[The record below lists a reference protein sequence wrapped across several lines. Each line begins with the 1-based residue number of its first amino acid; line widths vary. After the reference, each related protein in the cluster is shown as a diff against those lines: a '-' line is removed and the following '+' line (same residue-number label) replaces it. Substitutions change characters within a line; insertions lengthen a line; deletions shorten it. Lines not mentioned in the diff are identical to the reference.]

1 MHLSGDRLLDD
12 LAKLGEIGAM
22 EGSGRTR
29 LVLTPA
35 DFEARR
41 FLITRMKEARMQ
53 VRVDQVGNIIGRRGN
68 STKDDL
74 PVLAFG
80 SHIDTVPSAGTLDGC
95 YGVLAGLEVI
105 RTLNDERAGTRHPL
119 ELISFSNEE
128 GVRFPMMIG
137 SKVASGIMDLETAYE
152 LRDNAGITYRQALE
166 AGGLLE
172 GALVAA
178 RRTPG
183 EIGAWLEL
191 HIEQGPILESER
203 LKIGVVESI
212 VGLVHMLVTI
222 QGRAGHAGTTPM
234 NARRDPML
242 AAAQIILE
250 VNKIG
255 RELSRSSVATVGLLN
270 VQPGAMNVIPGKVEV
285 GIDLRDISG
294 ERIDQGMQKVR
305 SAIDAVCKKLGLE
318 YTTRERA
325 RLAPQPM
332 SRKVMGSIEHAARRL
347 GATYRLMPSGAGHD
361 TQNMARICETGMIF
375 VPSKGGVSHAPD
387 EWTDPADLALGANV
401 LLETLL
407 ELDRT

>member
-12 LAKLGEIGAM
+12 LVKLGEIGAR

-29 LVLTPA
+29 LVLTPE

-53 VRVDQVGNIIGRRGN
+53 VRIDQVGNIIGRRGN
-68 STKDDL
+68 STNDNL

-137 SKVASGIMDLETAYE
+137 SKVDSGIMDLETAYE

-166 AGGLLE
+166 AGGLQE

-191 HIEQGPILESER
+191 HIEQGPILESEH

-234 NARRDPML
+234 DARRDPML

-255 RELSRSSVATVGLLN
+255 RDGWSSQRATRCDECHSREGRSWNRSSRHIGRAHRS
-270 VQPGAMNVIPGKVEV
+270 
-285 GIDLRDISG
+285 RDPES
-294 ERIDQGMQKVR
+294 K
-305 SAIDAVCKKLGLE
+305 
-318 YTTRERA
+318 
-325 RLAPQPM
+325 
-332 SRKVMGSIEHAARRL
+332 
-347 GATYRLMPSGAGHD
+347 
-361 TQNMARICETGMIF
+361 IC
-375 VPSKGGVSHAPD
+375 
-387 EWTDPADLALGANV
+387 
-401 LLETLL
+401 
-407 ELDRT
+407 DRCG